1 MAPFV
6 KADDTKGI
14 YHIKNW
20 KVDIPIQIIVT
31 TELKGEEYAGFRAI
45 SKNPKLEDI
54 QQMIREATNTTD
66 QKLIGFYRD
75 FLDLF
80 SKLDSDMIEEAKRRY
95 PEMAKT
101 WREIFKP
108 EIDEWIGHA
117 VNTAVDSST
126 RTNLFTYV
134 QNGTMTL
141 DNAAKNAGVSTA
153 DFACS
158 MRKAGYK
165 VP

>member
-1 MAPFV
+1 
-6 KADDTKGI
+6 
-14 YHIKNW
+14 
-20 KVDIPIQIIVT
+20 
-31 TELKGEEYAGFRAI
+31 
-45 SKNPKLEDI
+45 
-54 QQMIREATNTTD
+54 
-66 QKLIGFYRD
+66 
-75 FLDLF
+75 
-80 SKLDSDMIEEAKRRY
+80 MIEEAKRRY

-165 VP
+165 IP